1 MGIGFT
7 EGLLIFLIVVLL
19 FGSKKIPE
27 VGKMLGASMKS
38 FKEGLNEGSKNN
50 DSKNAKKDDNGPE
63 KLS

>member
-27 VGKMLGASMKS
+27 IGKMLGSSMKS
-38 FKEGLNEGSKNN
+38 FKEGLGSDDKSSKEN
-50 DSKNAKKDDNGPE
+50 DQDKKDPKN
-63 KLS
+63 LS

>member
-27 VGKMLGASMKS
+27 IGKMLGSSMKS
-38 FKEGLNEGSKNN
+38 FKEGLGSDDKCSKEN
-50 DSKNAKKDDNGPE
+50 DQDKKDPKN
-63 KLS
+63 LS